1 MSFEQS
7 ELLPQYSEDQKMA
20 AERQIND
27 LQRVVD
33 YMIKEYSIEELVEKY
48 QIGRDRNKNKM
59 VIPKAHRKFVW
70 DEQKQSL
77 FIESVLL
84 GLPIAHL
91 FVAEL
96 PKTEN
101 RFEIVDGSQRLRTFE
116 AFIDNKLILNGLQKL
131 TLLNGFRFKDLP
143 LFRQRSFKAR
153 TVWLI
158 ELTHHANDAVRNDIF
173 TRINQTVPFVT
184 DYKSNFAR
192 FLEYCTRN
200 SKFTQ
205 LCFLNVQQKAKGEDQ
220 EMVLRFFEYADNW
233 EPFTPIVKDFN
244 AEYIKEKN
252 KGFNAALMEDDFEN
266 MLDFVEKHFPYGF
279 RNSENHHSTSK
290 TRFETIS
297 VGVHL
302 ALKEKQDL
310 IPTQP
315 IKSWLESKI
324 FIEYVTN
331 DVASDCDKI
340 RARIEFVKNK
350 LLAKK

>member
-1 MSFEQS
+1 MIQKEMSFEQS

-48 QIGRDRNKNKM
+48 QVGRDRNKNKM

-143 LFRQRSFKAR
+143 LSRQRRFKAR
-153 TVWLI
+153 SIRLI
-158 ELTHHANDAVRNDIF
+158 ELTHKADYKVREELF
-173 TRINQTVPFVT
+173 VRINQ
-184 DYKSNFAR
+184 S
-192 FLEYCTRN
+192 L
-200 SKFTQ
+200 S
-205 LCFLNVQQKAKGEDQ
+205 
-220 EMVLRFFEYADNW
+220 
-233 EPFTPIVKDFN
+233 
-244 AEYIKEKN
+244 
-252 KGFNAALMEDDFEN
+252 
-266 MLDFVEKHFPYGF
+266 
-279 RNSENHHSTSK
+279 
-290 TRFETIS
+290 
-297 VGVHL
+297 
-302 ALKEKQDL
+302 L
-310 IPTQP
+310 IH
-315 IKSWLESKI
+315 I
-324 FIEYVTN
+324 
-331 DVASDCDKI
+331 
-340 RARIEFVKNK
+340 
-350 LLAKK
+350 